1 MAASTE
7 VKQEAKELGIA
18 FSPNISEVKLKDKI
32 EAYYAS
38 KEEPIEAVVEVEPEE
53 VDTAKKAVSATK
65 GKKRTLQDI
74 IKQSKAEASTVHIV
88 TIIDNDQRINNQT
101 TTCTVN
107 CSNEH
112 FDLGTRVIPLNE
124 RIEVEQGFIDTLRE
138 VRIPQHTKDPK
149 TGLSRTV
156 MRPRYTVSIG

>member
-18 FSPNISEVKLKDKI
+18 FSPNISENKLKDKI

-38 KEEPIEAVVEVEPEE
+38 KEEPIEAVAEVE
-53 VDTAKKAVSATK
+53 DTTEKPTSPTK
-65 GKKRTLQDI
+65 GKKKRTLQDI
-74 IKQSKAEASTVHIV
+74 IKQSKEEASAVSIITVV
-88 TIIDNDQRINNQT
+88 DNDQRVNNQT
-101 TTCTVN
+101 TTCVVN

-124 RIEVEQGFIDTLRE
+124 RVEVEKGFIDTLRE
-138 VRIPQHTKDPK
+138 IRIPQHTKDPK

-156 MRPRYTVSIG
+156 MRPRYAVSIG